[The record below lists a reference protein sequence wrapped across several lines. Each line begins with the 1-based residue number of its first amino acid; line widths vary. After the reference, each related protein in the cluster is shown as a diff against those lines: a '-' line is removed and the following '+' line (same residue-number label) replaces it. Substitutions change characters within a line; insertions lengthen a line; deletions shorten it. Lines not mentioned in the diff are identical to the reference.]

1 MLRRDTII
9 RSNCQNNVLPVQ
21 HPFPGA
27 ALAGPAKWERELT
40 FTDSIKVCFQK
51 YIDFNG
57 RAPRSE
63 YWWFALFCVVSQ
75 AIVNVIPL
83 VSFVGW
89 MYGLVLLLPSLAV
102 TVRRLHDTGRSAW
115 WLLIYVAIIIA
126 IIVGLIVLIITL
138 FAGFGLGFSGG
149 TESESDLV
157 GAGLV
162 VSALL
167 FAVGVVGGLMLV
179 VLCAQPGTN
188 GPNRYGPNPLES
200 QPVMGTYG
208 HADPGRPYPPQPLA
222 EMETG
227 AYTEA
232 PPESSGPHQYCTHCG
247 MNLQPE
253 ARFCTEC
260 GTAV

>member
-1 MLRRDTII
+1 M
-9 RSNCQNNVLPVQ
+9 
-21 HPFPGA
+21 
-27 ALAGPAKWERELT
+27 T

-63 YWWFALFCVVSQ
+63 YWWFILFSVVSQ

-89 MYGLVLLLPSLAV
+89 MYGLVLLLPFLAV

-138 FAGFGLGFSGG
+138 FAGFELWFSGG
-149 TESESDLV
+149 TKWDSDLV
-157 GAGLV
+157 GAGLI
-162 VSALL
+162 VSLIL
-167 FAVGVVGGLMLV
+167 FAVGIVGVITLL

-188 GPNRYGPNPLES
+188 GPNRYGPNPLKP
-200 QPVMGTYG
+200 QPVIGAYG

-227 AYTEA
+227 TYTEA
-232 PPESSGPHQYCTHCG
+232 PPESSGPHQYCTQCG

-260 GTAV
+260 GTVV